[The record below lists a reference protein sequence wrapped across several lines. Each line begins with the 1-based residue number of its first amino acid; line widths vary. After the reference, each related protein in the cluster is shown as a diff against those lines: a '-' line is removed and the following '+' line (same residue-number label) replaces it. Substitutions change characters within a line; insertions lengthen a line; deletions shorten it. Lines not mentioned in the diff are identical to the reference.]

1 MLFIIGI
8 KTGFLW
14 LLKCIALTFFY
25 PFQKCNSMQKQQISL
40 QMFFSFYVI
49 VFQPFFSYF
58 LVLKSRDTNV
68 IDCKCIYQVSLPDQ
82 SSTQMYCTGYL
93 LSSSEMECNSNNL
106 YFLLQVFL
114 SFHLI
119 LFKPLFFPLLTFTF
133 YERYCLYGTLHT
145 RRTLLLTVHP
155 IFQLSNFELSY
166 FCIHAPETLFHHQR
180 PYLTPTLDEIYMKP

>member
-1 MLFIIGI
+1 MINFIVNKSRDKNNIYI
-8 KTGFLW
+8 KYKNRFSLATQMYCNGFLLSFLEMQFNAKAIDFFTDVFF
-14 LLKCIALTFFY
+14 LLCYCAPT
-25 PFQKCNSMQKQQISL
+25 
-40 QMFFSFYVI
+40 SFYC
-49 VFQPFFSYF
+49 F

-68 IDCKCIYQVSLPDQ
+68 IDCKYKYRVSLPDQ

-119 LFKPLFFPLLTFTF
+119 FFPLLTFTF
-133 YERYCLYGTLHT
+133 YKRYCLYGTLHT

-155 IFQLSNFELSY
+155 IF
-166 FCIHAPETLFHHQR
+166 
-180 PYLTPTLDEIYMKP
+180 